1 MSTEGVRF
9 IKQAVVDKPIWKK
22 LFVESSIPEKLNPLK
37 ELSRNLWWVWNNDA
51 RDLFQSIDAEIWEEC
66 EHNPVLM
73 LEKVS
78 FQRFADL
85 EEDEAFMSRMN
96 AAYQNFQKYLEDRKN
111 NNGPKVAYFSMEYGL
126 HDSLKIF
133 SGGLGVL
140 AGDYL
145 KEASD
150 SKVEL
155 VAVGLL
161 YRYGYF
167 KQTISIYGDQMANY
181 DAQQFSKIPVQPAFD
196 KDGNWVTVEIGYPG
210 RKLKARV
217 WEVKVGAVSL
227 YLLDADFEENSE
239 EDRFVTHHLYGGD
252 NENRLKQEMLLGLG
266 GIRALKAL
274 GYQSDIYHCNEG
286 HAALIGLERIKN
298 YIAEQGLSYQ
308 EAKEV
313 VRVSTLFTTHTP
325 VPAGHDSFHQDL
337 FQVYMNKFPEE
348 IGLDWNEFV
357 MLGKAAPHEDHFNMS
372 YLASNLSQGT
382 NGVSMLHGDVSKEI
396 LKDLFEGFLPEEINI
411 GYVTNGVHYSTWT
424 AKEWK
429 DVHLKY
435 FGDEFVDN
443 QLDFDLWD
451 KIYKVPDEEIW
462 NLKQNLRLKLIEYVK
477 QRFADNWMKR
487 HENPKLITDILGK
500 LNPNALTIGFARRF
514 ATYKR
519 AHLLFRNLDRLSKI
533 VNNPDRPVQFIFAGK
548 AHPADKAGQDL
559 IKHIVEISKRP
570 EFLGKILFVQNYDMN
585 LGKMLLQGVDIWLN
599 TPTRPLEASGTS
611 GEKGVMNGTIHF
623 SVLDGWW
630 VEGYRE
636 GAGWA
641 LPLERAYEVQDLQDE
656 LDAETIYNIIEDE
669 ILPGFYN
676 RDMKGVPERW
686 VSYIKKT
693 IAQVAPNFTT
703 SRMIRDY
710 QERFYTP
717 QTERTEKLV
726 ADNFKLTREIANWK
740 SKVAKAWDDIE
751 VKDVQVAGGIANTLK
766 MGEDYPAKV
775 VVDLKGL
782 SPDEVGLEIIITE
795 NGAGDTQELID
806 SLEFKVIGVEG
817 NLATYSMNLNLVT
830 PGAYNYALRM
840 FPKNENLPHRQDFPY
855 LKWV

>member
-1 MSTEGVRF
+1 MNTKGVRF
-9 IKQAVVDKPIWKK
+9 IKQPIVDKPVWKK
-22 LFVESSIPEKLNPLK
+22 LFVESSIPENLNPLK
-37 ELSRNLWWVWNNDA
+37 ELSRNLWWVWNNEA
-51 RDLFQSIDAEIWEEC
+51 RDLFESIDAEIWEEC
-66 EHNPVLM
+66 AHNPVLL

-78 FQRFADL
+78 YQHFHDL
-85 EEDEAFMSRMN
+85 EEDESFMNKMN
-96 AAYQNFQKYLEDRKN
+96 AAYANLQKYLKEREDN
-111 NNGPKVAYFSMEYGL
+111 QGPKIAYFSMEYGL

-150 SKVEL
+150 SKANL

-196 KDGNWVTVEIGYPG
+196 KNGNWVTIEVEYPG
-210 RKLKARV
+210 RNIKARV

-266 GIRALKAL
+266 GIRLLKEL
-274 GYQSDIYHCNEG
+274 DGQFDIYHCNEG
-286 HAALIGLERIKN
+286 HAALIGLERLNNFIN
-298 YIAEQGLSYQ
+298 DQGLTYA

-337 FQVYMNKFPEE
+337 FQTYMSKFPEK
-348 IGLDWNEFV
+348 IGLNWNEFV
-357 MLGKAAPHEDHFNMS
+357 QLGKAAPHEDNFNMS

-382 NGVSMLHGDVSKEI
+382 NGVSMLHGDVSKDI
-396 LKDLFEGFLPEEINI
+396 LKHLYEGFLPEELNI

-429 DVHLKY
+429 EIHLKY
-435 FGDEFVDN
+435 FGKEFVDN

-462 NLKQNLRLKLIEYVK
+462 SLRQNLRLKLIDYVK

-487 HENPKLITDILGK
+487 HENPKLITEILGR

-519 AHLLFRNLDRLSKI
+519 AHLLFRNLERLSKI
-533 VNNPDRPVQFIFAGK
+533 VNDPDRPVQFIFAGK

-585 LGKMLLQGVDIWLN
+585 LAKMLLQGVDIWLN

-611 GEKGVMNGTIHF
+611 GEKGVMNGTLHF

-630 VEGYRE
+630 VEGYKE
-636 GAGWA
+636 DAGWA

-656 LDAETIYNIIEDE
+656 LDAETIYNIIEDDV
-669 ILPGFYN
+669 LPSFYN
-676 RDMKGVPERW
+676 RDMKGVPQRW
-686 VSYIKKT
+686 ISYIKKT

-710 QERFYTP
+710 QERFYIP
-717 QTERTEKLV
+717 QAERTNKLI
-726 ADNFKLTREIANWK
+726 ADDFKIARELATWK
-740 SKVAKAWDDIE
+740 NKVATAWDDIE
-751 VKDVQVAGGIANTLK
+751 VKDVQVADGIANTLR

-782 SPDEVGLEIIITE
+782 SPEEVGLEIVITE
-795 NGAGDTQELID
+795 NGLGGEPELID
-806 SLEFKVIGVEG
+806 SIEFESVDSEG
-817 NLATYSMNLNLVT
+817 GLSIYTMNLNLVT

-840 FPKNENLPHRQDFPY
+840 FPKNEHLPHRQDFRY